1 MIEITKVNEVY
12 VRVTSDDAGIE
23 QDLADYFTFEV
34 PGAKFMPSV
43 KNRYW
48 DGKIRLYSTQK
59 KVLYTGLVQYVQMF
73 AEERDIP
80 VHIKYTPALN
90 TVDWTFIDDLDL
102 PFQPRDY
109 QKAAVEECVSY
120 GRSLILSPTASGKSL
135 TIYLLTE
142 YYPGNKLIIVPTT
155 SLVHQMA
162 SDFREYGYDRDIHK
176 IMSGQDK
183 MVSEVTIST
192 WQSIYKMPKPWFN
205 QFDVIVGDEAHL
217 FKAKSLT
224 SIMSKTTDV
233 KYKFGFTGTLDGTQ
247 THKLVLEGLFGPVK
261 RVVSTSELM
270 EEDHL
275 ATLTVKCL
283 ILKYPQEIA
292 RIISKAKYQEE
303 ITFLINNRRRNK
315 FLVNLALS
323 QQGNTLVLFERV
335 DDHGQVLYNMLKE
348 RIDNSVE
355 YQRQCFF
362 IHGGVGGEEREEV
375 RGIVEDENDS
385 IIVASYGTFS
395 TGVNI
400 RNLHNVI
407 FASPS
412 KSRIRVLQSIG
423 RGLRKSDTKSKATL
437 YDIADMLS
445 YSDRNNHTLNH
456 FTERMKY
463 YNEERFNYK
472 IYNIDLKGN
481 SNV

>member
-1 MIEITKVNEVY
+1 MIEITKVDEVN
-12 VRVTSDDAGIE
+12 VRVTADDAGIE

-59 KVLYTGLVQYVQMF
+59 KLLYTGLVQYVQAF

-80 VHIKYTPALN
+80 VHIKYEPAFQS
-90 TVDWTFIDDLDL
+90 VDWSFIDVLQL
-102 PFQPRDY
+102 PFEPRDY
-109 QKAAVEECVSY
+109 QRAAVEECVSY

-135 TIYLLTE
+135 TIYMLTQ
-142 YYPGNKLIIVPTT
+142 YYDGKKLIIVPTT

-162 SDFREYGYDRDIHK
+162 SDFKEYGYPNDVHK
-176 IMSGQDK
+176 IMSGQERAANEDI
-183 MVSEVTIST
+183 VVST
-192 WQSIYKMPKPWFN
+192 WQSIYKMPKPFFN
-205 QFDVIVGDEAHL
+205 QFNVIVGDEAHL

-233 KYKFGFTGTLDGTQ
+233 KHKFGFTGTLDGTQ

-261 RVVSTSELM
+261 KVVTTSELM
-270 EEDHL
+270 EQEHL
-275 ATLTVKCL
+275 ASLTVKCL
-283 ILKYPQEIA
+283 ILQYPQDIA
-292 RIISKAKYQEE
+292 RVVSKAKYQEE

-335 DDHGQVLYNMLKE
+335 DDHGQILFGMLKE
-348 RIDNSVE
+348 RIENSVE
-355 YQRQCFF
+355 FERQCFF
-362 IHGGVGGEEREEV
+362 IHGGVGGDEREQV
-375 RGIVEDENDS
+375 RKIVENEKDS

-400 RNLHNVI
+400 RNLHTVI

-423 RGLRKSDTKSKATL
+423 RGLRTSDTKTKATL
-437 YDIADMLS
+437 YDVADMLS
-445 YSDRNNHTLNH
+445 YNGRNNHTLNH

-463 YNEERFNYK
+463 YNEEQFTYK
-472 IYNIDLKGN
+472 IYNIDLKGQQ
-481 SNV
+481 